1 MNKKIKVFA
10 LMMGI
15 MMIFSSVALA
25 DYTVRYGNHTL
36 KRGSGSNNS
45 PSLKPFVANLQS
57 DLNSI
62 GYSCGVADGIYGSK
76 TVTGVTNFQKAHKYD
91 SWGLADD
98 GQAGR
103 CTKTA
108 LYTICGYN

>member
-10 LMMGI
+10 LVMAI
-15 MMIFSSVALA
+15 MMILSSVALA
-25 DYTVRYGNHTL
+25 DYTARYGNHTL

-57 DLNSI
+57 DLNDI

-76 TVTGVTNFQKAHKYD
+76 TVTGVTNFQKAHRNDK
-91 SWGLADD
+91 WKLAVD

-103 CTKTA
+103 NTKTA
-108 LYTICGYN
+108 LYEICGYN